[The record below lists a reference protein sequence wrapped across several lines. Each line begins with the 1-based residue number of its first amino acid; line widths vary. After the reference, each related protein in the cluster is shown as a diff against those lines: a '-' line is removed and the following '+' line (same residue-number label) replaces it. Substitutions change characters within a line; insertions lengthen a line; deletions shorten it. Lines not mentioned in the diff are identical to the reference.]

1 MLYKGYDITE
11 NPLISTVIKISLNS
25 EPWGFMAEATLRDHR
40 IKSLLH
46 WVRKCKPREA
56 LAQSQESSFSAELK
70 SKPQPST
77 QQSNPRHQWKAELL
91 HKITSDKEGF
101 AKPLPPGYMPKSFTF
116 LSYLPT
122 EFLYNSITIN

>member
-1 MLYKGYDITE
+1 MLYKGYDIIE
-11 NPLISTVIKISLNS
+11 DPLISTVIKISLNS

-40 IKSLLH
+40 TKSLLH

-91 HKITSDKEGF
+91 HKSPQTRKVC
-101 AKPLPPGYMPKSFTF
+101 
-116 LSYLPT
+116 
-122 EFLYNSITIN
+122 